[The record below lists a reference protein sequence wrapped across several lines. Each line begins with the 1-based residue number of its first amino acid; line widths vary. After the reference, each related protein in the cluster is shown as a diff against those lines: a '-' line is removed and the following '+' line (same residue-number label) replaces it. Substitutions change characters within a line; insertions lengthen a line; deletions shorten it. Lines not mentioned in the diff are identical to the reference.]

1 MVEKV
6 GRVDYL
12 DELRGRIWKN
22 VLGNISIANTV
33 FV

>member
-12 DELRGRIWKN
+12 DELRGFAMVVTIPYLRMIMFGKK
-22 VLGNISIANTV
+22 
-33 FV
+33 